1 MEQIEL
7 QAQSPQMAISSIINN
22 NCQKLHL
29 LIHILFIRERSYSI
43 GKVIFLTKNS
53 WVKKNSKVRVESK
66 CSRLLWHTH
75 LKELVMH
82 HLQMMIWFMADLSY
96 SISPAF
102 LPPSKQ
108 CSPINIWHAYLPPA
122 QMSDMF
128 IACFLTTC
136 LFDAYK
142 QIYIKICTRP
152 QFPKLKDQTRG
163 SLITII

>member
-29 LIHILFIRERSYSI
+29 LIHILFMRDSKSYLFSE
-43 GKVIFLTKNS
+43 KFLS
-53 WVKKNSKVRVESK
+53 QKNSKVRVESK
-66 CSRLLWHTH
+66 CSRHTH

>member
-1 MEQIEL
+1 MRRGKNLFPMEQIEL

-66 CSRLLWHTH
+66 CSRHTH

-108 CSPINIWHAYLPPA
+108 CSPIN
-122 QMSDMF
+122 MSRYM
-128 IACFLTTC
+128 TC
-136 LFDAYK
+136 IFAT
-142 QIYIKICTRP
+142 CTNVRHVYRVLLDNMP
-152 QFPKLKDQTRG
+152 LWC
-163 SLITII
+163 L